1 MRLIWLR
8 GIDPV
13 ARAQSL
19 RVSLRP
25 RIWPMGCTPPSP
37 TANTETPSR
46 PRPRPRPSVNASLSY
61 SFYYSCVCV
70 CVLAAPVYPSTTHHA
85 RHTHH
90 THQLHLHLRHPRLRS
105 QFHANRLLASFTH
118 PSPQKQPPTLSSASS
133 PQPRLAR
140 LARPPVQPV
149 CHMTPAPSSAGT
161 SLGSRLRRLR
171 LTAESRDA
179 RPLVA
184 LWHPRPA
191 KVLVQVQDHLERI
204 AAP

>member
-1 MRLIWLR
+1 LLGPSRCGLAF
-8 GIDPV
+8 DP
-13 ARAQSL
+13 AYGPWGA
-19 RVSLRP
+19 LRP
-25 RIWPMGCTPPSP
+25 RRPPTPRHHHGHGTATP
-37 TANTETPSR
+37 TATALCQRQPIIQ
-46 PRPRPRPSVNASLSY
+46 LLLLLCL
-61 SFYYSCVCV
+61 CVCV
-70 CVLAAPVYPSTTHHA
+70 CVLAAPVYLSTT

-90 THQLHLHLRHPRLRS
+90 TLHLHLRHPRLRS

-118 PSPQKQPPTLSSASS
+118 PSPQKQTPTLSSASS

-149 CHMTPAPSSAGT
+149 RHMTPAPSSAGT

-179 RPLVA
+179 RPLMA